1 MDELENIER
10 QLARLRFAKPP
21 DWLKARAVVAG
32 QNAYADAMR
41 RRQRFATISIAAAAA
56 VLVGVFGHYLVQ
68 TAGMLAPAAPP
79 EAVRATPIDPF
90 SGFME
95 VPGGALPYPAGAF
108 RLSRSSVPF
117 TTDELP
123 ADAAQPS
130 LPLDE
135 RDKDTAEPV
144 EVNS

>member
-21 DWLKARAVVAG
+21 QWLKARAVMAG
-32 QNAYADAMR
+32 QSAYAEAMR
-41 RRQRFATISIAAAAA
+41 RRQRFAIISIGAAAA
-56 VLVGVFGHYLVQ
+56 VLVGVFGHYVVQ

-95 VPGGALPYPAGAF
+95 MPDGALPYPAGVV
-108 RLSRSSVPF
+108 RLSRTSVPL
-117 TTDELP
+117 TTADLP
-123 ADAAQPS
+123 KDAARPA

-135 RDKDTAEPV
+135 SEEEAAEPA